1 MSIYEQIPEGEPLTR
16 GRLIAAI
23 EHIKLICEA
32 HGHTDGA
39 KVDLVYGLACG
50 LVAEWENED
59 QAS

>member
-32 HGHTDGA
+32 DVHTDGA
-39 KVDLVYGLACG
+39 KLDIIYGLARD
-50 LVAEWENED
+50 LVNEWEKEEL
-59 QAS
+59 QS